1 MQYLDFLI
9 KQDYNFALDAGLIL
23 AVTLVISLMLR
34 IIQRRLMAL
43 LIRTET
49 RWDDVVLESISLP
62 LQWLIWVVGITAAV
76 DISVVHFVTDAS
88 RIDQVHNAISVGRQM
103 AVIVLVAWLLW
114 RLITRVSSQKLD
126 SGSDPTTVQVVGKIA
141 KLTVIV
147 LIVLPVFE
155 LLGISISGI
164 LAFGGVGGLVVG
176 LASKDLLANF
186 FGSLIIYLDRPFKVG
201 DWVRSS
207 DREIEGTV
215 EEIGFRVTRIRTFD
229 KRPLYVPN
237 SVFTNILVENPS
249 RMSHRRINETF
260 GIRYQDSAAMAHIVT
275 DVKQMLIDHPEIDE
289 SQTLIVNF
297 NGCAASSLDFF
308 IYCFTHT
315 VQWVRYHEIKQ
326 DVLLKVMAIINQHG
340 ADCAFP
346 TQTLYMEQDVSEM
359 EAQP

>member
-1 MQYLDFLI
+1 MQGLDFFL
-9 KQDYNFALDAGLIL
+9 KQDYSFALDAGLIL
-23 AVTLVISLMLR
+23 AATLAISLVVRM
-34 IIQRRLMAL
+34 IQRRLMAL
-43 LIRTET
+43 LVRTET
-49 RWDDVVLESISLP
+49 RWDDVILESISLP
-62 LQWLIWVVGITAAV
+62 MQWLIWVIGITAAV
-76 DISVVHFVTDAS
+76 DTSAIHFVADNS
-88 RIDQVHNAISVGRQM
+88 RTLQVHNAISIARQM

-114 RLITRVSSQKLD
+114 RLITRVSAQKLD
-126 SGSDPTTVQVVGKIA
+126 NGSDPTTVQVVGKIA
-141 KLTVIV
+141 KLTVVV
-147 LIVLPVFE
+147 LIVLPIFE

-207 DREIEGTV
+207 DRDIEGTV

-237 SVFTNILVENPS
+237 SVFTNIVVENPS
-249 RMSHRRINETF
+249 RMSHRRIHETF
-260 GIRYQDSAAMAHIVT
+260 GVRYQDSAVMAEIVN
-275 DVKQMLIDHPEIDE
+275 DVKQMLINHPEIDE

-297 NGCAASSLDFF
+297 NGCGSSSLDFF

-315 VQWVRYHEIKQ
+315 IKWVQFHEIKQ
-326 DVLLKVMAIINQHG
+326 DVLLKIMAIIEQHG

-346 TQTLYMEQDVSEM
+346 TQTIYLEQDAVNN
-359 EAQP
+359 PV